1 MEPPAVFFFSG
12 ERIMRVQTLINDIAA
27 DRDLPATDMIDVN
40 DNDHRVYGT
49 FQVSGITTATV
60 ELFGR
65 LDSSMA
71 WYSIN
76 TYTVNDAERV
86 TLFPQMYA
94 RITGWAAGTIRAQL
108 SS

>member
-1 MEPPAVFFFSG
+1 
-12 ERIMRVQTLINDIAA
+12 MRVQTLIDNIAA
-27 DRDLPATDMIDVN
+27 DRDLPATNLIQVN
-40 DNDHRVYGT
+40 DNDQRIYGT
-49 FQVSGITTATV
+49 FQVSGIGTATV

-76 TYTVNDAERV
+76 TYTADDAERV

-94 RITGWAAGTIRAQL
+94 RITGWSSGTIRAQL
-108 SS
+108 LS